1 MNKTS
6 DRLEVKKLKQ
16 LKFAQIGY
24 IVISILFYIAGILC
38 LVLPDIMT
46 KNAAIAGGIILII
59 YGGIKTIG
67 YFSRDLYCL
76 AFQYDFACG
85 LFLIVLGIIVLCMNE
100 HFKGYLL
107 SGLGL
112 LILLDSL
119 LGIQTAM
126 EAHKFGLPSWQTI
139 LTASILSGTLGV
151 VLIVINA
158 KTAAG
163 FALLAE
169 GFMRHYIIRSTVKL
183 CPYPQDSEENQN
195 EYEL

>member
-16 LKFAQIGY
+16 LKLAQIGY

-158 KTAAG
+158 KAAAG

>member
-38 LVLPDIMT
+38 LALPDIMA

-59 YGGIKTIG
+59 YGGIKITG

-85 LFLIVLGIIVLCMNE
+85 LFLMVLGVIVLCMNE

-126 EAHKFGLPSWQTI
+126 EARKFGLPSWQVI

-158 KTAAG
+158 KAAAG